1 MVGEASRQANRSKIM
16 YGLPREPDL
25 SAFGLFD
32 FNDEDEDDKDGGDKD
47 KPKKKRIKRDMA
59 ALRKQKNDPN
69 APSLTR
75 MPFPELRDVDKAEKA
90 KALREIFR
98 RQNLSAET
106 LPSIIFYTVLNANS
120 SLSAVE
126 ICDDSSLL
134 ALGFTNSQVKLWS
147 LNPHKLK
154 GLKSSDALDSINRD
168 AEDVLHRMLDDRSGD

>member
-75 MPFPELRDVDKAEKA
+75 
-90 KALREIFR
+90 
-98 RQNLSAET
+98 
-106 LPSIIFYTVLNANS
+106 
-120 SLSAVE
+120 
-126 ICDDSSLL
+126 
-134 ALGFTNSQVKLWS
+134 
-147 LNPHKLK
+147 
-154 GLKSSDALDSINRD
+154 
-168 AEDVLHRMLDDRSGD
+168 SGH